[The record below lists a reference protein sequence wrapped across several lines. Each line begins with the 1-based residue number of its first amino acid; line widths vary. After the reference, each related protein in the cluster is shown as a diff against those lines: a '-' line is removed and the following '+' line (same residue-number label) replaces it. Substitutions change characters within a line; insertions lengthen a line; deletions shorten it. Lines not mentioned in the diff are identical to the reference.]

1 MVNREF
7 NSSFASWTECQVADK
22 WIPIHICRLAISKI
36 NSMAEP
42 LTPNAELQTTNSF
55 NWLLF
60 FSRVA
65 FLLCNICFL
74 IAFSVQM
81 TDWIKNEDISSMIAL
96 VGYVMG
102 FIINP
107 LLVLCYVIVF
117 LFSRKRLKTVPSWL
131 LTANILFLVIQIL
144 YILYLNDTR
153 HS

>member
-1 MVNREF
+1 MVFCRNNEF
-7 NSSFASWTECQVADK
+7 SFFIYRLENIQVSMVKTKTLD
-22 WIPIHICRLAISKI
+22 PQSQTSK
-36 NSMAEP
+36 
-42 LTPNAELQTTNSF
+42 SF
-55 NWLLF
+55 RWLVF

-65 FLLCNICFL
+65 FICNVCFL

-81 TDWIKNEDISSMIAL
+81 TDWIKNEDITSMIAL
-96 VGYVMG
+96 IGYVMG

-107 LLVLCYVIVF
+107 LLIFCYLLFFIV
-117 LFSRKRLKTVPSWL
+117 SRKRLKTVPSWL